1 MKYSKLF
8 PLCVNSANIRAL
20 LILFTVLYSCEKNG
34 DIILPSNETENKTTL
49 NILDF
54 GADNTGTVD
63 SSPAFLKLL
72 VAMGNNRFIDVH
84 IPAGRYKISQRIVF
98 DQSNLSGYENSHGLI
113 FRGAGEDVTELV
125 CDNNEGGFYFN
136 AGTNLITVTIRDL
149 SFVAV
154 RDGVGTAIEFNT
166 NNQNPGDH
174 HSRMLQVQN
183 VLIRGGKFN
192 QGYFANGVLCYNAW
206 YPMIDNVKITSRYGD
221 DSEKYKMNCGFL
233 FQDCYSPLITNSY
246 FWGNALYGLRYK
258 GDKIAPEDGIIKDT
272 YLVGQDNGIDI
283 DLIKDYSKWAE
294 PAFHISNC
302 HVNYLKNGVS
312 LKGIRQ
318 VFISNN
324 LFYCH
329 NLAGSRWRK
338 DTNPVSTYESIDINC
353 DYTSDVIISG
363 NQFTEPASPRRI
375 GIDISERSSNILIQ
389 GNIFNFDATGIRNNS
404 PNVSRAI
411 GNVFGGSPNFSVELI
426 PYQDNT
432 GTLTHD

>member
-1 MKYSKLF
+1 MKYSILL
-8 PLCVNSANIRAL
+8 PLAL
-20 LILFTVLYSCEKNG
+20 LILFTILYSCEKND
-34 DIILPSNETENKTTL
+34 DIILPSNETTL

-72 VAMGNNRFIDVH
+72 VAMGNNRFIDVY

-98 DQSNLSGYENSHGLI
+98 DQSNLSGYKNNHGLV

-125 CDNNEGGFYFN
+125 CDNDEGGFYFN
-136 AGTNLITVTIRDL
+136 AGTNLITATIRDL
-149 SFVAV
+149 SFVAI

-183 VLIRGGKFN
+183 VLIRGEKFN
-192 QGYFANGVLCYNAW
+192 QGYFANGILCYNAW
-206 YPMIDNVKITSRYGD
+206 YPMIDNVKITSRYGA

-246 FWGNALYGLRYK
+246 FWGNALYGLYYK

-272 YLVGQDNGIDI
+272 YLVGQDNGIYI
-283 DLIKDYSKWAE
+283 DLKDYSKWPE

-302 HVNYLKNGVS
+302 HVNYLKNGVF

-318 VFISNN
+318 AFISNN

-329 NLAGSRWRK
+329 NLAGSRWKK

-353 DYTSDVIISG
+353 DYTSDVIISS

-389 GNIFNFDATGIRNNS
+389 GNIFNFDAIGIRNNS
-404 PNVSRAI
+404 QNVSRAF
-411 GNVFGGSPNFSVELI
+411 GNIFGGEPSFALGLI
-426 PYQDNT
+426 PYNDIT
-432 GTLTHD
+432 GTLKIIDF